1 MLQVQYYPGNRIR
14 NNIPHKH
21 DEKLIE
27 LDDEGRV
34 LDVISQPGQP
44 DIIKCFTHK
53 IFDFFFGFI
62 FSMPP
67 QSEFKIFPNR
77 QISKNTTPL
86 GRHRDPHRDKFVSGN
101 AADLLALVHNAAF
114 FRI

>member
-44 DIIKCFTHK
+44 DIIKCIWFIEQYPFFAFSDRLSTEIRHK
-53 IFDFFFGFI
+53 
-62 FSMPP
+62 
-67 QSEFKIFPNR
+67 
-77 QISKNTTPL
+77 
-86 GRHRDPHRDKFVSGN
+86 
-101 AADLLALVHNAAF
+101 
-114 FRI
+114 